1 MYVPCQKLRNLQE
14 SPEAPEVTETQEA
27 PEDPLHRFLR
37 EAKLDSY
44 WNAMME
50 KGYDDYEH
58 FTTNASEEEVLNMA
72 NTVGMKPGHRDR
84 FLSRWRITKHID
96 TPAPSTSTLIHDTPM
111 PKRISKLLL
120 PYPSEDKQSFFNM
133 VVKDIYRNNHSLMTV
148 PSLETYIINQREL
161 RYKLLA
167 RNRVVEKVVADCVDD
182 EKPIEGSYLPI
193 RWLLKASSLTKSNYG
208 QAKKAVVFLQ
218 DKRSKFV
225 TPLLKDLRELKGAL
239 IRENDVLDWKANE
252 LSYYSHMLK
261 DVLKLEGVIL
271 SHISEIE
278 RLLACS
284 RVDVSYA
291 KEAQQTKDA
300 QNRKRNQYKDKEAK
314 IKRNYKSAEL
324 VLKIICET
332 HGKKYG
338 TLVNAGDFSF
348 QVTRSDI
355 SFQKFDKLLPWTHLN
370 GLTLLLEKEV
380 FMDCY
385 DSVDQERQLLIRKKD
400 EGAQKRVARKTKLKQ
415 KSAAEDRQRKI
426 SFTVL
431 S

>member
-1 MYVPCQKLRNLQE
+1 M
-14 SPEAPEVTETQEA
+14 
-27 PEDPLHRFLR
+27 
-37 EAKLDSY
+37 
-44 WNAMME
+44 
-50 KGYDDYEH
+50 
-58 FTTNASEEEVLNMA
+58 
-72 NTVGMKPGHRDR
+72 
-84 FLSRWRITKHID
+84 
-96 TPAPSTSTLIHDTPM
+96 
-111 PKRISKLLL
+111 
-120 PYPSEDKQSFFNM
+120 
-133 VVKDIYRNNHSLMTV
+133 
-148 PSLETYIINQREL
+148 
-161 RYKLLA
+161 
-167 RNRVVEKVVADCVDD
+167 
-182 EKPIEGSYLPI
+182 
-193 RWLLKASSLTKSNYG
+193 
-208 QAKKAVVFLQ
+208 
-218 DKRSKFV
+218 
-225 TPLLKDLRELKGAL
+225 
-239 IRENDVLDWKANE
+239 
-252 LSYYSHMLK
+252 
-261 DVLKLEGVIL
+261 

-300 QNRKRNQYKDKEAK
+300 QNRKRNQYKDKEAQ